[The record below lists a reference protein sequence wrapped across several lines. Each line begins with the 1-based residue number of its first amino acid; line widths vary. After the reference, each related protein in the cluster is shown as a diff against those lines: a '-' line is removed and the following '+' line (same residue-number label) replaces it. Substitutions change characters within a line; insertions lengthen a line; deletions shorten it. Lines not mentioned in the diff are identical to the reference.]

1 VRYWLVMPAAGQG
14 QRFEGAIPK
23 QFELIGELTVME
35 TALGVFL
42 GDDRCIG
49 IAVATTPAAE
59 QRLSAAVRSRLR
71 ITAGGAQRCQS
82 VLAGLEALAPDAGAE
97 DWVLVHDAARPC
109 LSRADLDQL
118 LAKGSAEPDGALL
131 AEPVG
136 DTVKQAGADG
146 RCVGTVPRGELWRAQ
161 TPQMFRFGRLRA
173 ALQAALAAG
182 RMPTDESEAIEWSG
196 GRPRLIAA
204 TASNLKITRREDLL
218 IAVAILGA
226 RQRAPRSGS

>member
-14 QRFEGAIPK
+14 QRFGGATPK

-42 GDDRCIG
+42 GDERCVG
-49 IAVATTPAAE
+49 VALATTPGAE
-59 QRLSAAVRSRLR
+59 LRLNAAVRARVR
-71 ITAGGAQRCQS
+71 IAAGGAQRCQS
-82 VLAGLEALAPDAGAE
+82 VLAGLEALATEAGAE

-109 LSRADLDQL
+109 LSRADLDRL
-118 LAKGSAEPDGALL
+118 LAAGNAEPDGALL

-136 DTVKQAGADG
+136 DTVKRAGADEL
-146 RCVGTVPRGELWRAQ
+146 CLATVPRAELWRAQ

-173 ALQAALAAG
+173 ALHAAVAAG
-182 RMPTDESEAIEWSG
+182 RMPTDESEAIEWAG
-196 GRPRLIAA
+196 GRPRLVAA
-204 TASNLKITRREDLL
+204 TSSNLKITRREDLL
-218 IAVAILGA
+218 IAAAILGA

>member
-14 QRFEGAIPK
+14 QRFGGATPK
-23 QFELIGELTVME
+23 QFERLGELTVME

-42 GDDRCIG
+42 GDERCVG
-49 IAVATTPAAE
+49 IAVATAPGAPLPLTAAT
-59 QRLSAAVRSRLR
+59 RSRLR
-71 ITAGGAQRCQS
+71 IAAGGAQRCQS
-82 VLAGLEALAPDAGAE
+82 VLAGLEALAAEAGAE

-109 LSRADLDQL
+109 LSRTDLDQL
-118 LAKGSAEPDGALL
+118 LAAGSQEPDGALL

-161 TPQMFRFGRLRA
+161 TPQMFRFGRLRQS
-173 ALQAALAAG
+173 LHAALAAG
-182 RMPTDESEAIEWSG
+182 RMPTDESEAIEWAG

-218 IAVAILGA
+218 IAAAILGA